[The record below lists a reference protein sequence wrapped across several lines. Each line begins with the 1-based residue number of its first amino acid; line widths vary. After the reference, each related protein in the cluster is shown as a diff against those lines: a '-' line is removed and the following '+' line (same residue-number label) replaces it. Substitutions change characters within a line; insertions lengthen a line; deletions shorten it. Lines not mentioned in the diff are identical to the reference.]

1 MHVHTQRLQQ
11 RCFTAA
17 TKMPKA
23 TTPATMTP
31 IRKSRV
37 TMPCLACGTTFWAT
51 MTVGEGVGR
60 GVGARY
66 TMMVYSP
73 VEQLA
78 ADRVR
83 GRDDRLKL

>member
-1 MHVHTQRLQQ
+1 
-11 RCFTAA
+11 
-17 TKMPKA
+17 
-23 TTPATMTP
+23 
-31 IRKSRV
+31 
-37 TMPCLACGTTFWAT
+37 

-83 GRDDRLKL
+83 GRDDRLKLWEGTQATNPQGHKETG